1 MKRLLFLV
9 CALMGLVP
17 PAWGGGLLIG
27 SGVGGSCTYNQV
39 FSYEASTGLYYVP
52 LAYNYF
58 SGSFT
63 TTGAYNGVVRVGIY
77 LKRTGTPSKSVYL
90 YLYSDN
96 AAYPQTQLASYTGW
110 SATYNGESTTGY
122 LQAADV
128 STTGAWY
135 YFDIPTLNLQNATR
149 YHIVFRDVYPDSSNY
164 IAVLFKDNG
173 TPTEVSYQGLALPPA
188 TNYDASFNVLV
199 RIISC
204 N

>member
-1 MKRLLFLV
+1 MKRLLPLIFALV
-9 CALMGLVP
+9 TLTS

-39 FSYEASTGLYYVP
+39 FSYEVSTTSYLP
-52 LAYNYF
+52 LSYNYF

-77 LKRTGTPSKSVYL
+77 LKRTGTPPKSVHL

-96 AAYPQTQLASYTGW
+96 AAKPQTQLASSTGW
-110 SATYNGESTTGY
+110 SATYNGESTTGD
-122 LQAADV
+122 LPAANV

-149 YHIVFRDVYPDSSNY
+149 YHIVLPKDYEDSSNN
-164 IAVLFKDNG
+164 IGVLLKDNG
-173 TPTEVSYQGLALPPA
+173 TPTEVTNYGSALPPT
-188 TNYDASFNVLV
+188 TNYDTSKNMLV